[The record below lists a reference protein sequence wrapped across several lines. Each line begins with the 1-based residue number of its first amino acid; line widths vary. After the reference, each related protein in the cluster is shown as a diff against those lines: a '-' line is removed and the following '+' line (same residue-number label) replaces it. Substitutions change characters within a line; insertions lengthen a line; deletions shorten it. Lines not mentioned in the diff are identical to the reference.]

1 MNVGGKH
8 LIIDIK
14 NSDKIKELES
24 FELLEPIML
33 EWMKEI
39 KATVRSKHAEPFE
52 FGGYSAVLVL
62 AESHFSVHTFPE
74 VGGISMDIYTCGGMN
89 PFVLKD
95 KILKFFGGDSEV
107 VCLER
112 SV

>member
-1 MNVGGKH
+1 
-8 LIIDIK
+8 
-14 NSDKIKELES
+14 
-24 FELLEPIML
+24 
-33 EWMKEI
+33 
-39 KATVRSKHAEPFE
+39 
-52 FGGYSAVLVL
+52 VLVL